1 MTIVLFDQYLETLL
15 TCLPVPRSALALVA
29 AQEDISTSFEV
40 RVDRRVPVDEKSE
53 QGAHLQNQE
62 APVTTSLDLPTNKL
76 PKSDNTREEA
86 KDFLGPLR

>member
-1 MTIVLFDQYLETLL
+1 M
-15 TCLPVPRSALALVA
+15 A

-62 APVTTSLDLPTNKL
+62 AAVTTSLDLPTNKP
-76 PKSDNTREEA
+76 PKTVFALSVMEYAVGVSKFGKNPTT
-86 KDFLGPLR
+86 LLVHQY

>member
-1 MTIVLFDQYLETLL
+1 MKHCWHV
-15 TCLPVPRSALALVA
+15 CPRSALALVA

-62 APVTTSLDLPTNKL
+62 AAVTTSLNLPTNKP
-76 PKSDNTREEA
+76 PKSDNSREEA